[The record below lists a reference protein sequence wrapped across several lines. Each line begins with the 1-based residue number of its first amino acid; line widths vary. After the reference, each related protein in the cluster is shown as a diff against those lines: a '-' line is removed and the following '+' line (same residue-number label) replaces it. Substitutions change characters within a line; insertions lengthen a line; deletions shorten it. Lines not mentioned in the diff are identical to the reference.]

1 MLVPDIFGRSVF
13 DDFFME
19 PFGEAQAPRRMP
31 MKTDVKETEG
41 GYELDIELPGIKKED
56 IKVELREG
64 YLTVGAE
71 TSEDRDEK
79 DSQGRYICRERYS
92 GSYSRSFYVGKEVT
106 EEDIKARF
114 QDGVLRLD
122 VPKKEPKPESELR
135 RLIQIE
141 D

>member
-13 DDFFME
+13 DDFFMR
-19 PFGEAQAPRRMP
+19 PFDEAQTPRRMP

-106 EEDIKARF
+106 EEDIRARF